1 MVLASIEDEFRTL
14 VDHFAGDRQPLDVL
28 SIDVVERVRERR
40 RRDNQAR
47 DFETL
52 AQALPYLDF
61 QEAYDTAN
69 AIRASLPQELKS
81 GLTGLASRVSVIT
94 GIRNRVAHNRPLGVD
109 DLPTVIDFAHDL
121 ASINGWDWDSISST
135 QAELERDPSY
145 IFNVDPLL
153 IADPD
158 TSVAHNLP
166 IPDYDETSLLG
177 RKDERRRLIRALRGA
192 WPVISVLGDGGI
204 GKTALALQ
212 VCYDLLEQD
221 SCPFEAIVWVTAKN
235 AQLTSTEI
243 VRIESAVEDSLGLFA
258 SAVEVLGG
266 TANSTTAIE
275 ELIEVL
281 EAFPTLLVLDNVE
294 TILDENFP
302 TLLREIPVGSKVLI
316 TSRIGVK
323 TENPY
328 KISGLSVDDA
338 VILLRSLSRA
348 RGGVLPA
355 GVESDQL
362 KQWALRM
369 NCHPAY
375 IKWFVAGLQTGQV
388 PEKLLDDDGLVLE
401 YCMSNVFD
409 YLSDTARAALRAM
422 LMVPGSHTMAELAF
436 MVDFDSAT
444 VQQVVLDL
452 TTTNFVTQV
461 RSGASGTGL
470 ELSEFARAYLRRTL
484 SIDPVEREL
493 VTERQKALY
502 AVGGGLRAAHA
513 LNPYSPETV
522 DIRGVG
528 DYSAAKL
535 LREALDLAANAR
547 FDDALRLCS
556 EAAELAP
563 GYHEAA
569 RVEGRI
575 HHLST
580 NFGEAF
586 EAYSRARDLATQD
599 GYVAYEFGEFLVQS
613 GYNIRQGVRELQ
625 RAATLD
631 KGSATVR
638 LAVAGAHI
646 SNGDPRSA
654 MDASAY
660 AVKNAVAAGAE
671 VQAAAFSLWRSAA
684 YTIQAAVSS
693 ENWADVAEVVESALD
708 ATADLARDQFLP
720 NTLDLMS
727 WVEKMSRHSA
737 IDASDSY
744 IARRLLALADQVMT
758 RRLAVDPEHSARC
771 VGEVQN
777 VVDRGFGF
785 LRDGERIFFFHARDM
800 WTRDFDRLATGSVLA
815 FTPSG
820 KPQRDGKPQAVSLN
834 WIG

>member
-1 MVLASIEDEFRTL
+1 LASVEDEFRTI
-14 VDHFAGDRQPLDVL
+14 VDNFAGDRQAIDVL
-28 SIDVVERVRERR
+28 SPDVIGRVRERR
-40 RRDNQAR
+40 RRDNQSR
-47 DFETL
+47 EIETL

-69 AIRASLPQELKS
+69 AIGKFLPPELRSELVKL
-81 GLTGLASRVSVIT
+81 GPRVGAIT
-94 GIRNRVAHNRPLGVD
+94 GIRNRVAHNRPLNVD
-109 DLPTVIDFAHDL
+109 DLPTVIDFADDL
-121 ASINGWDWDSISST
+121 RRIDGWDWESISDT
-135 QAELERDPSY
+135 QAELKRDASY
-145 IFNVDPLL
+145 IFNVSPLL

-166 IPDYDETSLLG
+166 APDYDETSLLG
-177 RKDERRRLIRALRGA
+177 RRDERRRLIRALRGA

-258 SAVEVLGG
+258 SAIEVLGG
-266 TANSTTAIE
+266 ETNSHSAIE
-275 ELIEVL
+275 ELLEVL
-281 EAFPTLLVLDNVE
+281 AAFPTLLVLDNVE

-302 TLLREIPVGSKVLI
+302 TLLRDIPVGSKVLI

-338 VILLRSLSRA
+338 VVLLRSLSRA

-355 GVESDQL
+355 NVDNDQL

-369 NCHPAY
+369 NSHPAY
-375 IKWFVAGLQTGQV
+375 IKWFIAGLQSGQM

-409 YLSDTARAALRAM
+409 YLSDKAKAALRAM

-436 MVDFDSAT
+436 LVDFDSST

-484 SIDPVEREL
+484 SIDPNEREL
-493 VTERQKALY
+493 LTERQKGLY
-502 AVGGGLRAAHA
+502 AVGGGLQAAHA
-513 LNPYSPETV
+513 LNPYSPDTV

-535 LREALDLAANAR
+535 LREALDLAANAK

-569 RVEGRI
+569 RVEARI

-586 EAYSRARDLATQD
+586 EAYSRARDLAPQD
-599 GYVAYEFGEFLVQS
+599 GYVAYEFGEFLVES

-631 KGSATVR
+631 THSAAVR

-654 MDASAY
+654 MDASVY
-660 AVKNAVAAGAE
+660 ALQNAVAAGSE
-671 VQAAAFSLWRSAA
+671 VQSAAFALWRSAA
-684 YTIQAAVSS
+684 YTIQSTQGPDGGA
-693 ENWADVAEVVESALD
+693 EVAELVEAALD
-708 ATADLARDQFLP
+708 ATSDLGADDFLP
-720 NTLDLMS
+720 ATLDLIL
-727 WVEKMSRHSA
+727 WVEAMARQSA
-737 IDASDSY
+737 GNTLYAY
-744 IARRLLALADQVMT
+744 IPRRSLALADQLQK
-758 RRLAVDPEHSARC
+758 RRLGVDVEH
-771 VGEVQN
+771 VGRRVGTVQN

-785 LRDGERIFFFHARDM
+785 LRDGEESFFFHARDM
-800 WTRDFDRLATGSVLA
+800 WTRDFDRLTAGSILA
-815 FTPSG
+815 FTPSS
-820 KPQRDGKPQAVSLN
+820 KPQREGKPQAVSLN